1 MNTVDN
7 LIWCSHFDWPDS
19 DLICIIKSLEW
30 LWKHLVTALWQG
42 SHTKHWESTSPVITV
57 TLLHLQITVVP
68 GYTKDRKQRLTHGMY
83 STGLLKFER
92 TYEWFFSVTKAN
104 SSSGVTS
111 ETQRHTSVL
120 IQLGENWHAVILSQ
134 SVHITEYS
142 FLLCVTLCSNK
153 DTIKRMQ
160 SENYA
165 HVMVVCTADIV
176 ISLGSICTATK
187 DIKTLV
193 SNLTKRWKC

>member
-120 IQLGENWHAVILSQ
+120 YYNIH
-134 SVHITEYS
+134 
-142 FLLCVTLCSNK
+142 
-153 DTIKRMQ
+153 TIKLMQ

>member
-120 IQLGENWHAVILSQ
+120 IQLGENWQMLWFFPSLCISQ
-134 SVHITEYS
+134 SIHFCSVW
-142 FLLCVTLCSNK
+142 LCVP
-153 DTIKRMQ
+153 
-160 SENYA
+160 
-165 HVMVVCTADIV
+165 
-176 ISLGSICTATK
+176 TK
-187 DIKTLV
+187 IL
-193 SNLTKRWKC
+193 